1 MLFTD
6 DYVIAGILP
15 ELARDLAVSEGLAGQ
30 LITVFSAT
38 VAIAAPLCA
47 ILLAGLGRKPL
58 ILAALLLFACA
69 NLLAAFASSF
79 GLLMAMRVA
88 AALCAAA
95 TTPSLFAVAASMAP
109 EGKAGR
115 YIAAISLGVTGSI
128 AFGVPLGTWIGAAF
142 GWRWTFGCMAIGG
155 LLAAI
160 AIGRLLPRSERQPAS
175 DLKALLVPLMSR
187 PLLLGFLANFL
198 NMAASMMLLTY
209 LAPVL
214 LALGDI
220 GPQQRG
226 LVFGLSGFAGMAG
239 VWLGGRAIDRR
250 DDGLCHRHDRA
261 DDLLGLAARPA
272 ARPAY
277 GSRPVGGIG
286 VLERAGHRGKD
297 HGPCRWGRAAG
308 DGAEHQLH
316 LSRRGS
322 RRHPWRHCPRS
333 GQRRVPR
340 AGFSDA
346 CHPGRGRAAHV
357 PRKLAARSPL
367 PSGRPLVHPRV
378 GRTVDRVC
386 LPIPTSPFEI
396 AR

>member
-1 MLFTD
+1 MPANRSGHAAIGLSSLFLASLVLFTD

-79 GLLMAMRVA
+79 ALLMAMRVA

-115 YIAAISLGVTGSI
+115 YIAVISLGVTGSI

-142 GWRWTFGCMAIGG
+142 GWRWTFGCMAMGG

-250 DDGLCHRHDRA
+250 GAFRALIIGMTAFAIAMIGLTIFWALRPVPLPGMLVVVALWAGSAFWNAPAIAARIM
-261 DDLLGLAARPA
+261 GLAGGA
-272 ARPAY
+272 AQQAMALNTSFTY
-277 GSRPVGGIG
+277 LGVALGGILGGIVLDLAGVAFLAPVSLTLATLAVG
-286 VLERAGHRGKD
+286 VLHM
-297 HGPCRWGRAAG
+297 
-308 DGAEHQLH
+308 
-316 LSRRGS
+316 SRGS
-322 RRHPWRHCPRS
+322 
-333 GQRRVPR
+333 
-340 AGFSDA
+340 
-346 CHPGRGRAAHV
+346 
-357 PRKLAARSPL
+357 
-367 PSGRPLVHPRV
+367 
-378 GRTVDRVC
+378 
-386 LPIPTSPFEI
+386 
-396 AR
+396 